1 MLKRLRVWSY
11 LTLAAGA
18 SLFAWGCSGGGS
30 GLWPWNTSVDSLPR
44 IIAAILRE
52 DLFS

>member
-1 MLKRLRVWSY
+1 MLKRLKVSVY
-11 LTLAAGA
+11 AAALTGVSLLAM
-18 SLFAWGCSGGGS
+18 GCSGLG
-30 GLWPWNTSVDSLPR
+30 GLWPYNSNVESWPR

>member
-1 MLKRLRVWSY
+1 MVKRLKVSLY
-11 LTLAAGA
+11 AAALAGFSMLAMGCDGF
-18 SLFAWGCSGGGS
+18 SLYNSDVSSW
-30 GLWPWNTSVDSLPR
+30 PR

>member
-1 MLKRLRVWSY
+1 MVKRLKVSLY
-11 LTLAAGA
+11 AAGLA
-18 SLFAWGCSGGGS
+18 VLGLLSVGCSSFGGW
-30 GLWPWNTSVDSLPR
+30 WPYNSNLESWPR